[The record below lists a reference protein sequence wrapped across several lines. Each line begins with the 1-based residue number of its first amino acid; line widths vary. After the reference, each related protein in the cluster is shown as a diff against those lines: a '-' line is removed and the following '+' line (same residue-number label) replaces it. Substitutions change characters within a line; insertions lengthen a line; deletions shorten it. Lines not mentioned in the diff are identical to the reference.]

1 MTQGSSKME
10 ESAEASSNPSADGD
24 AAASVLML
32 CAASNEMGK
41 AYLEAAREISNAM
54 LEAVARQQKAQQDA
68 LAETAKACRD
78 ILAASMNGNPRG

>member
-1 MTQGSSKME
+1 
-10 ESAEASSNPSADGD
+10 
-24 AAASVLML
+24 
-32 CAASNEMGK
+32 
-41 AYLEAAREISNAM
+41 M

>member
-24 AAASVLML
+24 AAASVVML

-41 AYLEAAREISNAM
+41 AYLEAAR
-54 LEAVARQQKAQQDA
+54 
-68 LAETAKACRD
+68 
-78 ILAASMNGNPRG
+78 